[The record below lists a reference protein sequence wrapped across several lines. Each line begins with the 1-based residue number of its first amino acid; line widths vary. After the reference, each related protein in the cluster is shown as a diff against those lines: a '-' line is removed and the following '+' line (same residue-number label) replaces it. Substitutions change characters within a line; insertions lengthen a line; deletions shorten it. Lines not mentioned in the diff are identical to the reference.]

1 MCSVSPGGSFTS
13 LDMKTCSK
21 VMKQENTFPFL
32 LLMDVAETFAEVAQ
46 LVLSFSFFYV
56 WSQSSWEDDKE
67 VVAGS
72 G

>member
-1 MCSVSPGGSFTS
+1 
-13 LDMKTCSK
+13 
-21 VMKQENTFPFL
+21 MKQENTFPFL
-32 LLMDVAETFAEVAQ
+32 LLMDVAEMFAEVAQ